1 MRMWKYA
8 NFGKGALIEADDIRA
23 TISDERLQPTVY
35 ENPREHLVQGFQ
47 HVTLRLNLIC
57 G

>member
-1 MRMWKYA
+1 MWKYA